1 MNATTTSP
9 LITVLIC
16 THDRADL
23 LEQLLA
29 SLDRAR
35 RPAEGVQLL
44 VVANACR
51 DRTHELLQTRVDRAD
66 KSLLPLRWVA
76 EAAAGKSHALNRGMQ
91 DCDTPLVAFIDDDQR
106 LDCGFLEGLR
116 DAAREHPEADLFC
129 GRLIP
134 DYDGSEPPW
143 VHDQGRYRIYPLP
156 TPNFDPGPQ
165 PQVLAEG
172 MALPGGGNI
181 VARLPWLAR
190 IGPFAVDLGPVGH
203 DLGGAEDADWLRR
216 ALRAGARLQY
226 TPTMLQ
232 YHYVDPE
239 RLKVRYLMHK
249 AYKRSA
255 ASIGMH
261 AAPGATRGVPAYAW
275 RKLAGYAL
283 AAATALDAA
292 RRRFY
297 LIRSAAALG
306 EIAGHRELAHA
317 TRGAPRTSS

>member
-1 MNATTTSP
+1 VTAP

-29 SLDRAR
+29 SLDGAR

-51 DRTHELLQTRVDRAD
+51 DRTHALLQARVDAAAAANDGGR
-66 KSLLPLRWVA
+66 LPLRWVP
-76 EAAAGKSHALNRGMQ
+76 EPTPGKSHALNRGMQ
-91 DCDTPLVAFIDDDQR
+91 DCNTPLVAFIDDDQR
-106 LDCGFLEGLR
+106 VDPGFLEGLR
-116 DAAREHPEADLFC
+116 DAARDHPEADLFC

-165 PQVLAEG
+165 AKHLVEG

-190 IGPFAVDLGPVGH
+190 VGPFAVDLGPVGH

-216 ALRAGARLQY
+216 ALRAGAQLMY
-226 TPTMLQ
+226 VPAMLQ

-255 ASIGMH
+255 ASIGLR
-261 AAPGATRGVPAYAW
+261 AQPGTPRGVPAYAW
-275 RKLAGYAL
+275 RKLAGYAV
-283 AAATALDAA
+283 AAATALGQA

-306 EIAGHRELAHA
+306 EIAGHRELARHA
-317 TRGAPRTSS
+317 DTAARTSP